1 MNETSMSWG
10 EIANLTHE
18 TQVSNFGW
26 CWCEDNEGN
35 QNPYDDCP
43 SSDLIHES
51 NITSKT
57 VDN

>member
-1 MNETSMSWG
+1 MNEVSMSWQ

-43 SSDLIHES
+43 GKEV
-51 NITSKT
+51 SK
-57 VDN
+57 